1 MLKNKSYISYC
12 TAILA
17 SFLLAT
23 SCSQPTDQYVV
34 NGKLENVKDTIF
46 FAARE
51 SGDSLHVDTV
61 RVNKKGEFSFSG
73 LVDTLTVV
81 SLYFKESAAS
91 PYVLVDKGWS
101 VEMKGDITLPDLI
114 ETKGGTINDDLT
126 KFKKENQALLKSR
139 STLIQLKAD
148 QSSVKSD
155 TVTSKEHILEL
166 KNVNFE
172 LLNIASDYV
181 KNNPTKIASVILINN
196 FFKSEETLERLTTAL
211 DQLKGEA
218 YDFPLAAQLREYKAQ
233 VSKSA
238 VGSTAPA
245 FQLVDTNGKKRQMNE
260 FRGKYVLLSF
270 VSTTCGLC
278 REMQPIVAKEY
289 DILKKE
295 KMNIEFV
302 SIIKD
307 VEETPL
313 TKQDTKSMKWVVLPE
328 YGGWSSVVFED
339 YNIKELPYSIL
350 VSKDGKILERN
361 VTMFNLKNRLE
372 GYPDI
377 YLK

>member
-302 SIIKD
+302 
-307 VEETPL
+307 PL
-313 TKQDTKSMKWVVLPE
+313 
-328 YGGWSSVVFED
+328 
-339 YNIKELPYSIL
+339 
-350 VSKDGKILERN
+350 SKMWRKLR
-361 VTMFNLKNRLE
+361 
-372 GYPDI
+372 
-377 YLK
+377 

>member
-1 MLKNKSYISYC
+1 MLG
-12 TAILA
+12 A
-17 SFLLAT
+17 
-23 SCSQPTDQYVV
+23 SCSVPDGQYKVS
-34 NGKLENVKDTIF
+34 GKLENVKDTIF

-61 RVNKKGEFSFSG
+61 RVDKKGEFSFSG
-73 LVDTLTVV
+73 SVDTLTVI

-91 PYVLVDKGWS
+91 PYILVDKGWK
-101 VEMKGDITLPDLI
+101 VEMKGDITYPDLI
-114 ETKGGTINDDLT
+114 QTKGGDINNDLT
-126 KFKKENQALLKSR
+126 KFKNDNITLLKSR
-139 STLIQLKAD
+139 SVLIQQKAD
-148 QSSVKSD
+148 QSPVKSD
-155 TVTSKEHILEL
+155 TVASKQQILEL

-172 LLNIASDYV
+172 LLNLASDYV

-211 DQLKGEA
+211 NQLRGPA
-218 YDFPLAAQLREYKAQ
+218 YDFPLAVQLREYKDKI
-233 VSKSA
+233 SKSS
-238 VGSTAPA
+238 VGSYAPA
-245 FQLVDTNGKKRQMNE
+245 FVLDDVKGKKQRLSDY
-260 FRGKYVLLSF
+260 RGKYVLLSF

-289 DILKKE
+289 DILKRE
-295 KMNIEFV
+295 KMNIEFISV
-302 SIIKD
+302 IKD
-307 VEETPL
+307 VEESPL
-313 TKQDTKSMKWVVLPE
+313 TDSDIKAMKWVVLPE
-328 YGGWSSVVFED
+328 FGGWASVIFED

-377 YLK
+377 YKK